1 MGNLR
6 RNCEVPIFTRFALAR
21 IEMSRFDP
29 GVTSWAGAL
38 LSLRLVGIVFSWR
51 SSSAVYSMYCLSV
64 GQIGDLSDLRLL
76 VCMMQP
82 GKSLCP
88 FVLFKF
94 NQLTSL
100 QHQPCAGLCT
110 RLWGPAAETADGD
123 PSSRC
128 LRPPQ
133 DRARRYRNMSAT
145 LLVRHS
151 YL

>member
-21 IEMSRFDP
+21 IECLGLTQGLRRGP
-29 GVTSWAGAL
+29 GH
-38 LSLRLVGIVFSWR
+38 GIVFSWR

-110 RLWGPAAETADGD
+110 RLWGPAAETAVGD

-145 LLVRHS
+145 LLVRRS